1 MKVFK
6 KAFGISSF
14 VVGFVAFALVA
25 TGYIAQLIKYYVP
38 YLTSGGTIDAAL
50 LVIAISNAVFALLC
64 VAAAILALVN
74 IIRLCLNKEI
84 NEIRSV
90 SRSGSLYTAGFFVSI
105 FAISILIP
113 VLSHVIGGT
122 PLALTV
128 IDYVGNALPFV
139 ALILFSVGSFLRKEN
154 RIGGGIVFA
163 IGALIMV
170 AISVL
175 TISTSNTDELFAT
188 SEIFITISTIGTLI
202 VSLLYFIL
210 ASVYVFLPEGE
221 NEEEVEA
228 EPEVEDRYLAESEEQ
243 PVEKVRKDEAEAVA
257 PVVISEPQ
265 EEKVEE
271 APKAEEPVKEEKVE
285 EAPKAEE
292 PVKEEKVEEVK
303 AEEAKPAP
311 KAVKKAEE
319 KPAKKVEAK
328 PAEKKEAPKKAES
341 KPAEKKEPAKK
352 AEPKPAKKVEAKP
365 VEKKEAPKK
374 AEAKPASKEEKSSA
388 ADKTRVY
395 HVVKR
400 EKDNKWEVK
409 FAGGEKAI
417 KLFNTQKE
425 AIEYSKV
432 MAENQGGTYLVHNS
446 KGANKGRIQKK

>member
-1 MKVFK
+1 MKVFR

-14 VVGFVAFALVA
+14 AVGFVAFALVA
-25 TGYIAQLIKYYVP
+25 VGYIAKLVKYLP
-38 YLTSGGTIDAAL
+38 NLTSGGTIDAAA
-50 LVIAISNAVFALLC
+50 LVIVISNALFALLC
-64 VAAAILALVN
+64 VTAAILALVS
-74 IIRLCLNKEI
+74 IIRLCMKKEI

-90 SRSGSLYTAGFFVSI
+90 SRVGSLYTAGFFVSV

-113 VLSHVIGGT
+113 VLSHIIAGT
-122 PLALTV
+122 PLALTA
-128 IDYVGNALPFV
+128 IDYIGNALPFV

-175 TISTSNTDELFAT
+175 TISTSNPDQLFAG
-188 SEIFITISTIGTLI
+188 SDLFSTISTIGTLI
-202 VSLLYFIL
+202 VSIVYFIL

-221 NEEEVEA
+221 SEEEIEVEPEA
-228 EPEVEDRYLAESEEQ
+228 EDQFLGEQEEQ
-243 PVEKVRKDEAEAVA
+243 PVEKVRKDEEVA
-257 PVVISEPQ
+257 PVVISESQ

-271 APKAEEPVKEEKVE
+271 APKAEETVKEEKAEEPVKEEKVE
-285 EAPKAEE
+285 EVKAEE

-311 KAVKKAEE
+311 KTVKKAEE

-328 PAEKKEAPKKAES
+328 PAEKKES
-341 KPAEKKEPAKK
+341 AKK

-365 VEKKEAPKK
+365 AEKKEAPKK
-374 AEAKPASKEEKSSA
+374 AEAKPAAKEEKSSA